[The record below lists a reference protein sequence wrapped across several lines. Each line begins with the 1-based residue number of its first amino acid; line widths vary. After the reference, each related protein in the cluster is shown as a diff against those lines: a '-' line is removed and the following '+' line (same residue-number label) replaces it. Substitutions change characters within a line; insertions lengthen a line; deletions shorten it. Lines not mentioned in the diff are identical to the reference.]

1 MTDEREAASVA
12 ANNNKRKDLKKI
24 KRDKEEKK
32 TNKNKSDPNG
42 NKTDSESSPP
52 AFLSRIFRSRRSSK
66 RINNKKATSNNT
78 VAEPL
83 KVYLF
88 LFRIFQDYFINYFIY
103 RRSLLKSYYG

>member
-1 MTDEREAASVA
+1 MTDEREASASVA

-78 VAEPL
+78 EPL
-83 KVYLF
+83 KVYITFSIQDFSGLF
-88 LFRIFQDYFINYFIY
+88 HKVFYL
-103 RRSLLKSYYG
+103 